1 MRGALVATP
10 LYGYNKEVKMKIIII
25 NLLLI
30 LIVSFTS
37 FAQGLTEFERYDDA
51 MVYLNSLYPKEEEYK
66 FNIPS
71 DWTSISL
78 VNAKVVSVS
87 EGEDIVDAQ
96 KIIDGETNTSWKT
109 KNYYSKQEAVIDLG
123 SKTNFNTIV
132 IYNRQS
138 NNRGSGGGNDALKTV
153 EIGYSNQID
162 SNFISLGRFELEGPK
177 AVCVK
182 IKGAGQ
188 VCTFIDNTKPN
199 IIEIPIV
206 NAKYLKLSFIE
217 AFWGEDIPNE
227 WRDSF
232 SLTEVMLF
240 NK

>member
-1 MRGALVATP
+1 
-10 LYGYNKEVKMKIIII
+10 MKSLIL
-25 NLLLI
+25 NSLFLLLI
-30 LIVSFTS
+30 SFTS
-37 FAQGLTEFERYDDA
+37 FGQGLTEFEKYDDA
-51 MVYLNSLYPKEEEYK
+51 MAYLNSLLPKEEEYK
-66 FNIPS
+66 FNIPT
-71 DWTSISL
+71 DWISISL
-78 VNAKVVSVS
+78 SDAKVISMS
-87 EGEDIVDAQ
+87 DDENIVEAQ

-109 KNYYSKQEAVIDLG
+109 KNYYNKPEAVIDLG
-123 SKTNFNTIV
+123 NKTNFNTIV

-138 NNRGSGGGNDALKTV
+138 NNRGSGGGNDALKTI

-162 SNFISLGRFELEGPK
+162 SNFTSLGRFELDGPK

-188 VCTFIDNTKPN
+188 VCTFIDNPKPN

-206 NAKYLKLSFIE
+206 DAKYLKLSFIE

-232 SLTEVMLF
+232 SLTEVLLF
-240 NK
+240 KK